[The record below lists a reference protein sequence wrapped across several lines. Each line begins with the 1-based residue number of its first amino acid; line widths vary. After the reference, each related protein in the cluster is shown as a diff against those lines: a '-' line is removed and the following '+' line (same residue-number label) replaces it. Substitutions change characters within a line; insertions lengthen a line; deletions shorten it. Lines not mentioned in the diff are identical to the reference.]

1 MSLQSPP
8 KRSATNR
15 FEDKPPN
22 LTEVTY
28 RSAHFVTNT
37 KIETALLI
45 HGIIYS
51 RKFWEFGPVM
61 FKGVIKETVVGTAGT
76 KHSVHLI
83 SHCWNQAFKG
93 KKKSLGSNTLGF
105 CQLTQQVPR
114 NMVLRFLVL
123 FNLSFTFTN
132 SRKAN
137 QAQLWDLGN
146 LWQLNSCH

>member
-8 KRSATNR
+8 QRSYTNR
-15 FEDKPPN
+15 FEDKPPH

-51 RKFWEFGPVM
+51 RKFWEFGPVV
-61 FKGVIKETVVGTAGT
+61 FKRVIKETVVGAAGT
-76 KHSVHLI
+76 KHSVHLS
-83 SHCWNQAFKG
+83 SHCWNQALKG
-93 KKKSLGSNTLGF
+93 KKSLSSNTLGF
-105 CQLTQQVPR
+105 CQLVQQVPR

-123 FNLSFTFTN
+123 FNLSFIFTS
-132 SRKAN
+132 SRKVN
-137 QAQLWDLGN
+137 QAQLWDIGN
-146 LWQLNSCH
+146 LWQLYSCH